1 MKFTIARTKFLD
13 GLKAVQN
20 IVPTKSTSPIV
31 QNVLLEAKEN
41 KLTLRTTDLDISICA
56 VIDCEVKEEG
66 ATTLPVRMLFNSIS
80 VSIEGQVEI
89 TVDAEEKAK
98 IVAGSAKYSM
108 TGLPAKNFPQLPETT
123 EATSFK
129 FPLLTLKEMFRK
141 TAFAAAVDD
150 SRRSI
155 RGVFLKF
162 KDQKLTAVGLDGR
175 RLAMVE
181 CEVEFPEECA
191 TECTVTNKAVQEIQR
206 LPNVDGDVVIEIK
219 GTQIC
224 FSFDNIQLYSKLI
237 DEQYPNFYQ
246 VIPKEL
252 KERIVIDRQQLIDVI
267 ERVSIM
273 CVDSLRTMRF
283 IFESDLLTVTS
294 GVFDFGSARDELP
307 IKYKG
312 EKIEALYNPNYLLDA
327 LKVIDDD
334 EVTFELRDGTYPAIL
349 KCSIPFLY
357 VILPLRIN

>member
-13 GLKAVQN
+13 ALKAVQN
-20 IVPTKSTSPIV
+20 IVPSKSTSPIV
-31 QNVLLEAKEN
+31 QNVLLEAQEN
-41 KLTLRTTDLDISICA
+41 KLKLRTTDLEISIC
-56 VIDCEVKEEG
+56 CEVECEVQEPG
-66 ATTLPVRMLFNSIS
+66 ATTLPVRLLFNSIS
-80 VSIEGQVEI
+80 LSIEGQVEI
-89 TVDAEEKAK
+89 TIDKDEKAK

-108 TGLPAKNFPQLPETT
+108 MGLPAKNFPVLPEKTD
-123 EATSFK
+123 ATSFK
-129 FPLLTLKEMFRK
+129 FPFITLKEMLRK

-162 KDQKLTAVGLDGR
+162 KDQKLTAVGLDGK

-181 CEVEFPEECA
+181 CEVEFPEESA
-191 TECTVTNKAVQEIQR
+191 TECIITNKTVQEIQR
-206 LPNVDGDVVIEIK
+206 ISLTEGDVVIEIK
-219 GTQIC
+219 GSQIC

-252 KERIVIDRQQLIDVI
+252 KERIVIDRQQLIDVV

-273 CVDSLRTMRF
+273 CVDTLQSMRF
-283 IFESDLLTVTS
+283 IFESDLLTVIS
-294 GVFDFGSARDELP
+294 GVYDYGSARDELP

-312 EKIEALYNPNYLLDA
+312 EKIEALYNPNFLLDA

-334 EVTFELRDGTYPAIL
+334 EVIFELRDGTYPAIL

-357 VILPLRIN
+357 VILPLRVH